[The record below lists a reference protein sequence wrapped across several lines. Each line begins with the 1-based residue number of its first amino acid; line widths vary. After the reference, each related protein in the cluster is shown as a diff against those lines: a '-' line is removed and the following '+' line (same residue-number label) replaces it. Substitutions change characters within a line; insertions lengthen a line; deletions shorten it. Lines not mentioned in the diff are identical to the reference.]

1 MRLSNTLTGQLEELE
16 PLEEGRLG
24 IYVCGVTPYEE
35 SHVGHAM
42 SAIIYDVLVRYL
54 RWEGNPAGGY
64 EVSYVSN
71 YTDVDD
77 KVIARASELGRDP
90 LELVNENIA
99 QWEEQ
104 QRALNLLEPDVRP
117 RVTTHIETIV
127 AAIEGIVE
135 AGYGYV
141 TYPQGREDTSQVA
154 GDVYYRVRALE
165 SYGKLSHQNI
175 EQLESGTRGE
185 PGEGKEF
192 PLDFALWKAAKA
204 TSQGE
209 ETSPG
214 GEPSW
219 PSPWGEGRPGWH
231 IECSA
236 MSQHYLG
243 ASFDIH
249 GGGLDLVFPHHENEI
264 AQAEAVTGAGSFA
277 QRWLH
282 NGLVQRDGEKM
293 SKSIGNVVTVADAL
307 ERWRPDALRLFVLG
321 SHYRSPNN
329 LTDEAL
335 AASEAGVDRL
345 LTALRENG
353 DGDGDGAA
361 SLDGA
366 AERARFVEA
375 MEDDFNTPR
384 AVGTM
389 FDLAR
394 AINRA
399 RGAGEDVRPPQ
410 AVLRELARVLGL
422 GLEAGA
428 AAGELD
434 VVALSKLASRYEVSC
449 GGSDAE
455 STIEALLAARQ
466 EARGARDFELAD
478 AIRADLAAAGVEV
491 EDTAEGARW
500 SAAR

>member
-1 MRLSNTLTGQLEELE
+1 MRLSNTLTGELDELE
-16 PLEEGRLG
+16 PLDDGRLG

-54 RWEGNPAGGY
+54 RWEGNRAGGLA
-64 EVSYVSN
+64 VTYVSN

-77 KVIARASELGRDP
+77 KVIARAAELGRDP

-99 QWEEQ
+99 LWEKQ

-127 AAIEGIVE
+127 EAIEAIVE

-141 TYPQGREDTSQVA
+141 TDR

-165 SYGKLSHQNI
+165 GYGKLSHQNI
-175 EQLESGTRGE
+175 EQLESGPRLSSRGETPQGGE

-214 GEPSW
+214 GEPHW

-249 GGGLDLVFPHHENEI
+249 GGGLDLVFPHHENEV

-293 SKSIGNVVTVADAL
+293 SKSIGNVVTVREAL

-345 LTALRENG
+345 LTALREEG
-353 DGDGDGAA
+353 DA

-399 RGAGEDVRPPQ
+399 RDAGEDVRPPQ
-410 AVLRELARVLGL
+410 AVLRELAEVLGL
-422 GLEAGA
+422 RLEADA
-428 AAGELD
+428 AEGDLD

-449 GGSDAE
+449 GGSDAR

-466 EARGARDFELAD
+466 EAREARDFERAD
-478 AIRADLAAAGVEV
+478 AIRAALAAAGVEV
-491 EDTAEGARW
+491 EDTSDGARW
-500 SAAR
+500 SVTRA